1 MSHKTAMMFSDSKVS
16 CLRGG
21 TVDAS
26 TSIKAVKPA
35 DSTLTIAAL
44 SQSTTYPVFGS
55 ISTERQLRALHMSE
69 PIVKGSEKSNPSGAS
84 FPVHRT
90 ELSST
95 YYKMHYPAAQSSII
109 I

>member
-35 DSTLTIAAL
+35 DSTLTTAAL

-69 PIVKGSEKSNPSGAS
+69 PIAKGSEKSNPSGAS

-90 ELSST
+90 ELSYDIRHLCFRLCT
-95 YYKMHYPAAQSSII
+95 
-109 I
+109 